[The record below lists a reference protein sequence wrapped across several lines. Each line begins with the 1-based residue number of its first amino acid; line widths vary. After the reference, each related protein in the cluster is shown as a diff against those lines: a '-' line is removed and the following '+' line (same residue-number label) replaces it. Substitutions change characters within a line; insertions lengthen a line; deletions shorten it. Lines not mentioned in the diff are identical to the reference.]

1 MAKIVNTLAY
11 LPPVVSVLREF
22 KALANTVDP
31 ELNLLWEEVEKT
43 FNDQFIE
50 DASEDGVK
58 RYEAM
63 LNIVPRATE
72 TLEDR
77 KFTILTQFNEQLPYT
92 HKSLLQR
99 LNTLCGE
106 DGYTLEITTLDYT
119 VKVRIELVVKN
130 QYDTV
135 EDLLE
140 RLVPLNMII
149 DLDLRYNTYDKL
161 SAFTYNQLSAYTYD
175 DLRDEVVT

>member
-1 MAKIVNTLAY
+1 VAKTVDTLGY
-11 LPPVVSVLREF
+11 LPPVLSVLREF
-22 KALANTVDP
+22 KGLANLVDP

-43 FNDQFIE
+43 FNDQFIA

-58 RYEAM
+58 QYEAM

-72 TLEDR
+72 TLDDR
-77 KFTILTQFNEQLPYT
+77 KFRILTQYNEQLPYT
-92 HKSLLQR
+92 HRALLQR

-135 EDLLE
+135 EDLLG
-140 RLVPLNMII
+140 RIVPLNMII

-161 SAFTYNQLSAYTYD
+161 SAFTYDQLSAYTYQ